1 MEKMTN
7 VKAIEY
13 VIANCEIPTEVAEK
27 LEKMKASFI
36 KKSSGERKPT
46 KTQAQNEALKPEILD
61 YMEEDVLYSIG
72 QLTKEVPALVRIG
85 ASSQK
90 TSALVKQLKDT
101 EGVTEQLKENNQM
114 LWVQEMNNIQNR
126 VTEIIKN
133 KLIYK

>member
-61 YMEEDVLYSIG
+61 YMEADVLYSIG

-90 TSALVKQLKDT
+90 TSALVKQLKDA
-101 EGVTEQLKENNQM
+101 GLV
-114 LWVQEMNNIQNR
+114 VR
-126 VTEIIKN
+126 VEEKRKAFFKKAQPFQKRGLTKAPLS
-133 KLIYK
+133 LIL